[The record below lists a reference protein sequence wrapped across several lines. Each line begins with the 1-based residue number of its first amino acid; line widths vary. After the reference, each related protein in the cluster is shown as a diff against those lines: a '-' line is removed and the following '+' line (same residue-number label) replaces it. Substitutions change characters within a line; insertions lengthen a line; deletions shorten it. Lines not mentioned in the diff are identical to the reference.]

1 MIKEEI
7 REKALKLPEKERA
20 ELAQML
26 IESLPVESSKYETE
40 EEWASEL
47 KRRIEEYESGEGSS
61 TPWSEVKANA
71 KAMLDQ

>member
-1 MIKEEI
+1 MIKDNI
-7 REKALKLPEKERA
+7 QQNALKLPEKERA

-26 IESLPVESSKYETE
+26 IESLTVESKYETE
-40 EEWASEL
+40 EAWAKEL

-61 TPWSEVKANA
+61 TPWSEVKKNA

>member
-1 MIKEEI
+1 MIKENI
-7 REKALKLPEKERA
+7 QQKALKLPEKERA

-26 IESLPVESSKYETE
+26 LESLPVESKYETE
-40 EEWASEL
+40 EAWSEEL

-61 TPWSEVKANA
+61 TPWSKVKKNA